1 MCKRVFLSSNCK
13 CHTIWDLIDMS
24 SWSPL
29 NGRTSIQSTS
39 SGKAALSWPKAATKL
54 SGITTSVHQPESTN
68 TQKKSKFRLRVVMV
82 LSSQTCFCYVLQR
95 YAHLGTHGTHQIAS
109 VACFPWHHAFQ
120 CSLQWSSRQGILS
133 IFATK
138 LHNLTVQTWWQ
149 RWHLT
154 ADLLV
159 VLQAMCKDLGGI
171 FAGHRLHVQHHLPHG
186 WVHCL
191 GSTRVYPQKI

>member
-1 MCKRVFLSSNCK
+1 MVGRVSNQHPVAKQHSHGPKQLQSFLASQ
-13 CHTIWDLIDMS
+13 
-24 SWSPL
+24 PL
-29 NGRTSIQSTS
+29 
-39 SGKAALSWPKAATKL
+39 
-54 SGITTSVHQPESTN
+54 QPESTN

-95 YAHLGTHGTHQIAS
+95 YAHLGTHSTHQIAS
-109 VACFPWHHAFQ
+109 IACFPWHHAFQ
-120 CSLQWSSRQGILS
+120 CSLHWSSSQGILS

-138 LHNLTVQTWWQ
+138 LHNLTVQTWW
-149 RWHLT
+149 HLT

-159 VLQAMCKDLGGI
+159 VLQTMCKDLGGI

-191 GSTRVYPQKI
+191 GSTRVYPHKIEYIV